1 MAEEMLI
8 SPVFVGQKTFSLT
21 PNHASSENSPKAE
34 MC

>member
-21 PNHASSENSPKAE
+21 PNHASSESSPKAE